1 MDPAVADLRR
11 RLARAGATLFAIG
24 LVTGLWSAAAL
35 TGKVKVDEPHL
46 ALAAH
51 LNALLGGLWILG
63 LAFTL
68 EYMSYAARAR
78 RTLAVLTLASAW
90 GNWLITLVASV
101 LGRKGLEYNA
111 DAKNNLVAVLLQVVV
126 VLPGL
131 VGGVMWAWG
140 FRGGRGGGART

>member
-1 MDPAVADLRR
+1 MMDPAVADLRR
-11 RLARAGATLFAIG
+11 RLCRAGATLFAIG

-35 TGKVKVDEPHL
+35 TGKVHVDEPRL

-51 LNALLGGLWILG
+51 MNGLLGGLWILG
-63 LAFTL
+63 VA
-68 EYMSYAARAR
+68 
-78 RTLAVLTLASAW
+78 LTLDYLHYAERGRRALAWLTLLSAW

-111 DAKNNLVAVLLQVVV
+111 DARNNFVAVLLQTIV

-140 FRGGRGGGART
+140 FRGGRGATR